1 MPVGPLINALAVL
14 LGGVLGAMLGGKVP
28 ERLRVNLPLT
38 FGAASMGMGVVLIA
52 KVHAL
57 PPVILAL
64 LLGSAIGELVM
75 LEKGIERLAGK
86 IRGPIE
92 RLLPAGVSGSSSGA
106 GPDPNVFMQQFVGIV
121 VLFCASGTGI
131 FGALNEGM
139 TGDYT
144 VLLSKSFLDFCTAL
158 IFAASLGY
166 IVPTIALPQAAI
178 LLALFFGAGL
188 ILPLT
193 TPEMIADFSAAGGIV
208 MLATGFRICGIKAF
222 PVANMLP
229 ALVLVMPISH
239 YWTVLFG

>member
-14 LGGVLGAMLGGKVP
+14 LGGLLGAMLGSKVP
-28 ERLRVNLPLT
+28 ERLRLNLPLT
-38 FGAASMGMGVVLIA
+38 LGAASMGMGVVMIA

-57 PPVILAL
+57 PAVVLAL
-64 LLGSAIGELVM
+64 LLGSVIGESVR

-86 IRGPIE
+86 IRGPVD
-92 RLLPAGVSGSSSGA
+92 RFFSVQTSSA
-106 GPDPNVFMQQFVGIV
+106 DPEVFMQQFVGIV

-158 IFAASLGY
+158 IFATSLGY
-166 IVPTIALPQAAI
+166 IVPTVALPQIAI

-193 TPEMIADFSAAGGIV
+193 TPEMIADFSAAGGII
-208 MLATGFRICGIKAF
+208 MLVTGLRISGIKAF

-229 ALVLVMPISH
+229 ALLLVMPLS
-239 YWTVLFG
+239 YFWTMLFG

>member
-14 LGGVLGAMLGGKVP
+14 LGGVLGALLGSKVP
-28 ERLRVNLPLT
+28 ERLRINLPLT
-38 FGAASMGMGVVLIA
+38 FGAASMGLGVVMIA
-52 KVHAL
+52 KVHTL
-57 PPVILAL
+57 PPVVLAL
-64 LLGSAIGELVM
+64 LLGSVIGELVR
-75 LEKGIERLAGK
+75 LEKGIEWLAGRV
-86 IRGPIE
+86 RGPVD
-92 RLLPAGVSGSSSGA
+92 RFFSVKAS
-106 GPDPNVFMQQFVGIV
+106 GPDPDVFMQQFVGIL

-158 IFAASLGY
+158 IFATSLGF
-166 IVPTIALPQAAI
+166 IVPTVALPQAVI

-193 TPEMIADFSAAGGIV
+193 TPEMIADFSAAGGII
-208 MLATGFRICGIKAF
+208 MLVTGLRICGIKAL

-229 ALVLVMPISH
+229 ALLLVMPLSH
-239 YWTVLFG
+239 LWTILFG

>member
-14 LGGVLGAMLGGKVP
+14 LGGMIGALLGNRIP

-38 FGAASMGMGVVLIA
+38 FGAASMGMGVVMIA

-57 PPVILAL
+57 PPVVLAL
-64 LLGSAIGELVM
+64 LLGSVAGELIR
-75 LEKGIERLAGK
+75 LEKGVEWLAGK
-86 IRGPIE
+86 VRGPVD
-92 RLLPAGVSGSSSGA
+92 RLFSVKSS
-106 GPDPNVFMQQFVGIV
+106 GPDPDVFMQQFVGIV

-158 IFAASLGY
+158 IFAASLGF
-166 IVPTIALPQAAI
+166 IVPTVALPQALI
-178 LLALFFGAGL
+178 LIGLFFGAGL

-193 TPEMIADFSAAGGIV
+193 TPDMIADFSAAGGII
-208 MLATGFRICGIKAF
+208 MLVTGLRICGIKAF

-229 ALVLVMPISH
+229 ALIFVMPLSRL
-239 YWTVLFG
+239 WTLLLVS

>member
-14 LGGVLGAMLGGKVP
+14 LGGMLGALLGNRIP

-38 FGAASMGMGVVLIA
+38 FGAASMGMGVVMIA

-57 PPVILAL
+57 PPVVLAL
-64 LLGSAIGELVM
+64 LLGSVVGELIR
-75 LEKGIERLAGK
+75 LEKGVEWMAGK
-86 IRGPIE
+86 VRGPVD
-92 RLLPAGVSGSSSGA
+92 RLFSVKSA
-106 GPDPNVFMQQFVGIV
+106 GPDPDVFMQQFVGIV

-158 IFAASLGY
+158 IFAASLGF
-166 IVPTIALPQAAI
+166 IVPTVALPQAVI
-178 LLALFFGAGL
+178 LIGLFFAAGL

-193 TPEMIADFSAAGGIV
+193 TPEMIADFSAAGGII
-208 MLATGFRICGIKAF
+208 MLVTGLRICGIKAF

-229 ALVLVMPISH
+229 ALLFVMPLSQL
-239 YWTVLFG
+239 WTALLG

>member
-14 LGGVLGAMLGGKVP
+14 LGGLLGAMLGSKVP
-28 ERLRVNLPLT
+28 ERLRLNLPLT
-38 FGAASMGMGVVLIA
+38 LGAASMGMGVVMIA

-57 PPVILAL
+57 PAVVFAL
-64 LLGSAIGELVM
+64 LLGSVIGESVR
-75 LEKGIERLAGK
+75 LEKGIEWLAGK
-86 IRGPIE
+86 ARGPVD
-92 RLLPAGVSGSSSGA
+92 RFFSVQASSA
-106 GPDPNVFMQQFVGIV
+106 NPEVFMQQFVGIV

-158 IFAASLGY
+158 IFATSLGY
-166 IVPTIALPQAAI
+166 IVPTVALPQAVI

-193 TPEMIADFSAAGGIV
+193 TPEMIADFSAAGGII
-208 MLATGFRICGIKAF
+208 MLVTGLRISGIKAF

-229 ALVLVMPISH
+229 ALLLVMPLSH
-239 YWTVLFG
+239 YWTILFG